1 MKHSLAKNGLSMTQ
15 AQTISN
21 LCNQAANE
29 MLTSLSKMNNAKK
42 TLDFNGKIY
51 VKQEAHK
58 LPITLEDELKHIG
71 SYRACQAFL
80 MEQLKAKDALL
91 TLTKNSRPDVDIK
104 EPEYPQLENYAEI
117 AMVTDQW
124 GWDQLSKAEL
134 AEYWEAEA
142 NAAVLGQFIHKGGTL
157 DKLRK
162 ELPNLEPLEWFVA
175 PGHEGK
181 AHPIKVEIHHT
192 ETELWDNYQRLANLH
207 RDMEQRVNYFKA
219 KVKNLVT
226 LKNAEIHKENAD
238 KLAEIATINDKKMDQ
253 YRKDMSVYRD
263 AVKVEVNKFEAEK
276 LKTIKEISALRI
288 EVDKRFQPIIDE
300 LLEKYDDEKDS

>member
-51 VKQEAHK
+51 VKQEAYK

-91 TLTKNSRPDVDIK
+91 TFAKNSQPDVDIK
-104 EPEYPQLENYAEI
+104 EPEYPELEKYAET

-134 AEYWEAEA
+134 AEYWEVEA

-192 ETELWDNYQRLANLH
+192 EIELWDNYQRLANLH

-238 KLAEIATINDKKMDQ
+238 KLAELATINDKKMDQ